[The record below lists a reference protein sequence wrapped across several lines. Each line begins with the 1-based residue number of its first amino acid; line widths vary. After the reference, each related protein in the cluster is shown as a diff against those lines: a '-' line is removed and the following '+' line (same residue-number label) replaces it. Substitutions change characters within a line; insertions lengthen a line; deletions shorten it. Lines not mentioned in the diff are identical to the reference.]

1 MKQRAPAAKEKID
14 TEELLNFELDEES
27 SLDLDSLGEDETV
40 IDLIDLVEKGEGKPL
55 AEDRLEAT
63 GAEEL
68 DLEGL
73 DLEIE
78 SDEVPKKSSPMNESQ
93 GKGEL
98 YLSDITMELGGEE
111 GVQRKVSETPEEE
124 EGDVIEADLE
134 NLFAENEETVLVE
147 RKKIV
152 ETAAGDEA
160 EITEADLD
168 GFLEEGFGEEG
179 VDAPVQAEDQAEG
192 QAEGAITSEE
202 ELAALEGALKLEEAS
217 ETADSVGSKDTQAG
231 EEKVPEP
238 TVKEEILEIPSST
251 PEPVVQEI
259 AGLSEEKLEMIIS
272 KVVEDVVGRVARETM
287 TEVAERLITEAIDAL
302 KRSMES
308 TDSR

>member
-179 VDAPVQAEDQAEG
+179 VDAPA

-202 ELAALEGALKLEEAS
+202 EVAALEGALKLEEAS

-251 PEPVVQEI
+251 PQPVVQEI

>member
-1 MKQRAPAAKEKID
+1 MKQRAPAAKEKAD
-14 TEELLNFELDEES
+14 TEELLNFELDDES
-27 SLDLDSLGEDETV
+27 SLDLDSLGEDEEV
-40 IDLIDLVEKGEGKPL
+40 IDLIDLVEKGEGEPL
-55 AEDRLEAT
+55 AEAKLEAA
-63 GAEEL
+63 GEEEL
-68 DLEGL
+68 DLGALDL
-73 DLEIE
+73 DLE
-78 SDEVPKKSSPMNESQ
+78 SDEEPQKSSPMRESH
-93 GKGEL
+93 GKEEL
-98 YLSDITMELGGEE
+98 DLSDITMELGGEE
-111 GVQRKVSETPEEE
+111 GLQRKVSEMPAE

-147 RKKIV
+147 RKKIE

-168 GFLEEGFGEEG
+168 GFLEEGLGEEG
-179 VDAPVQAEDQAEG
+179 VEAPVQGEG
-192 QAEGAITSEE
+192 VISSEE

-217 ETADSVGSKDTQAG
+217 EAADSVGSKDTQAG

-259 AGLSEEKLEMIIS
+259 AGLSEERLEIIIS
-272 KVVEDVVGRVARETM
+272 KVVEDVVERVARETM
-287 TEVAERLITEAIDAL
+287 TEVAERLITKAIDAL
-302 KRSMES
+302 KRSIEL

>member
-55 AEDRLEAT
+55 AEDRLKAT

-93 GKGEL
+93 GKEEL

-111 GVQRKVSETPEEE
+111 GLQGKVSEMPAED
-124 EGDVIEADLE
+124 GDVIEADLDAGACGRFTQY
-134 NLFAENEETVLVE
+134 LFAAIPH
-147 RKKIV
+147 RQ
-152 ETAAGDEA
+152 
-160 EITEADLD
+160 
-168 GFLEEGFGEEG
+168 
-179 VDAPVQAEDQAEG
+179 QAY
-192 QAEGAITSEE
+192 
-202 ELAALEGALKLEEAS
+202 
-217 ETADSVGSKDTQAG
+217 
-231 EEKVPEP
+231 
-238 TVKEEILEIPSST
+238 
-251 PEPVVQEI
+251 
-259 AGLSEEKLEMIIS
+259 
-272 KVVEDVVGRVARETM
+272 
-287 TEVAERLITEAIDAL
+287 DAL
-302 KRSMES
+302 LNLNDTVFEH
-308 TDSR
+308 

>member
-93 GKGEL
+93 GKDEM

-111 GVQRKVSETPEEE
+111 GLQGKVSEMPAE

-179 VDAPVQAEDQAEG
+179 VDAPVQAE
-192 QAEGAITSEE
+192 GAITSEE
-202 ELAALEGALKLEEAS
+202 EVAALEGALKLEEAS
-217 ETADSVGSKDTQAG
+217 ETAESVGSKDTQAG

>member
-1 MKQRAPAAKEKID
+1 MKQRAPAAKEKVD
-14 TEELLNFELDEES
+14 TEELLNFELDDES
-27 SLDLDSLGEDETV
+27 SLDLDSLGEDEEV

-55 AEDRLEAT
+55 AEDKLEA
-63 GAEEL
+63 AREEEL
-68 DLEGL
+68 DLGAL
-73 DLEIE
+73 DLDLE
-78 SDEVPKKSSPMNESQ
+78 SDEVPRKPSPMRESQ
-93 GKGEL
+93 EKEEL
-98 YLSDITMELGGEE
+98 DLSDITMELGGEE
-111 GVQRKVSETPEEE
+111 GPQRKVSEMPPE

-134 NLFAENEETVLVE
+134 NLFAENEETVLVG
-147 RKKIV
+147 RKKIE

-179 VDAPVQAEDQAEG
+179 VKAPVQG
-192 QAEGAITSEE
+192 EGAISSEE

-217 ETADSVGSKDTQAG
+217 ETAVSVGSKATQTG
-231 EEKVPEP
+231 EEKVPAP
-238 TVKEEILEIPSST
+238 TVREEILEIPSST
-251 PEPVVQEI
+251 SEPVVQEI